1 MTGHPYRLPLDYQ
14 GPTIGRVLN
23 RGRRLT
29 FHFDGRQMHGFA
41 GDTLAS
47 ALLANGVRLVAR
59 SFKYHRP
66 RGLLSA
72 GMEEPNGL
80 VALGVDGRHTP
91 NVRATQV
98 ELYDGCQAFSQ
109 NRWPNLASDI
119 GQVNSWMARF
129 IPSGFYYKTFMWPA
143 AAWPFYERI
152 IRRAA
157 GLGTVPPQA
166 DPDTYEQFHVTCDVL
181 VVGGG
186 IAGIAA
192 ATAAAETGARVILAD
207 ENCRPGGLADI
218 SDGTIDGAEPLAW
231 AETKI
236 AALAAREN
244 THILTRATVAGHY
257 PHDHLLLVERLTD
270 HDPDGQPPDMPR
282 ERLWK
287 VRAKQIIIAT
297 GAIERP
303 LTFANNDR
311 PGIMLASAA
320 RIYAARYGVSPGV
333 RGVVFTNNDDAYRT
347 ALLLTK
353 AGVSIP
359 RIVDV
364 RREPKGPL
372 VAQARKAGI
381 TIAAGHGIAD
391 VETSWGGRSIEGV
404 QVAALR
410 ESGRLAGLERVE
422 CDFVCV
428 SGGWSP
434 AAHLAAH
441 DGGKLVYDEKLA
453 CLRPK
458 PARANMAVCG
468 AANANFTLKGALEQG
483 YQAGERA
490 AKAVRGT
497 NGVAKR
503 AKQKVTEMTEG
514 QIEPLWF
521 VPSIGKLSEG
531 QKHFVDLQHDVTAA
545 DLDLAVREGYGAT
558 EHLKR
563 YTTLGMATDQGKT
576 GNINALGLHAQAL
589 EVSMQ
594 SLGTTTFRP
603 PYTPVTFGAIAG
615 AQARG
620 LFQPVRQT
628 PISAWHAE
636 HGGDNEPVGQWRR
649 PYCYGSGDLARAD
662 AVTAEINA
670 VRNSVGL
677 LDASTLGKI
686 EVSGPDAPAFL
697 DLIYTNVMSS
707 LKTDR
712 CRYGLMLNEQG
723 FLFEDGVVVRL
734 GPKHFLLHTTS
745 GGADHVAGWLEL
757 WHQTEWPNLKVFITP
772 VTEQW
777 GQFALAGPNARKVLE
792 AMTSSIDF
800 SAKAFPFL
808 GWKSGTLAG
817 VPVRVFRIS
826 FTGEL
831 SFEIACP
838 ANAAPELWQEL
849 MTAGEEF
856 GIQPYGTEALH
867 VMRAEKGFIAIGD
880 ETDGSVT
887 PHDLG
892 LSWAVSRKKPDFIGC
907 QGLRREDIQ
916 RAGRRQ
922 LVGLLTDDPDRVLPD
937 GAYAID
943 LAAKDT
949 DPPHTMIGHVTSSY
963 FSPTLGRSIALAL
976 IERGRER
983 HGERIC
989 LPSGGDSAQAQIVDP
1004 VFYDKEGARQNV

>member
-1 MTGHPYRLPLDYQ
+1 W
-14 GPTIGRVLN
+14 
-23 RGRRLT
+23 
-29 FHFDGRQMHGFA
+29 
-41 GDTLAS
+41 
-47 ALLANGVRLVAR
+47 
-59 SFKYHRP
+59 
-66 RGLLSA
+66 
-72 GMEEPNGL
+72 
-80 VALGVDGRHTP
+80 
-91 NVRATQV
+91 
-98 ELYDGCQAFSQ
+98 FS
-109 NRWPNLASDI
+109 
-119 GQVNSWMARF
+119 RF
-129 IPSGFYYKTFMWPA
+129 MPAGFYYKTFMWPA
-143 AAWPFYERI
+143 SAWPFYERI

-157 GLGTVPPQA
+157 GLGVVAQQA
-166 DPDTYEQFHVTCDVL
+166 DPDTYEQFHAACDVL
-181 VVGGG
+181 VVGAGV
-186 IAGIAA
+186 AGIAA

-207 ENCRPGGLADI
+207 ESWRAGGLADI
-218 SDGTIDGAEPLAW
+218 ADGTIDGAAPLAW
-231 AETKI
+231 AAEKM
-236 AALAAREN
+236 AALAARDN
-244 THILTRATVAGHY
+244 THILTHTTVTGHY
-257 PHDHLLLVERLTD
+257 PHDHLLAVERLTD
-270 HDPDGQPPDMPR
+270 HNPDGHPPDTPR

-287 VRAKQIIIAT
+287 IRAKQIIIAT
-297 GAIERP
+297 GATERP

-320 RIYAARYGVSPGV
+320 RIYATRYGVSPGV
-333 RGVVFTNNDDAYRT
+333 RAVVFTNNDDAYRT
-347 ALLLTK
+347 ALLLAQT
-353 AGVSIP
+353 GVSIP

-364 RREPKGPL
+364 RREPNGPL
-372 VAQARKAGI
+372 VAKARKAGI
-381 TIAAGHGIAD
+381 AISTGHGIAD
-391 VETSWGGRSIEGV
+391 VETSAGGRAIEGV

-410 ESGRLAGLERVE
+410 ETGRLGGLERVE

-441 DGGKLVYDEKLA
+441 DGGKLVYDEKLM
-453 CLRPK
+453 CLLPK
-458 PARANMAVCG
+458 PASANMAVCG
-468 AANANFTLKGALEQG
+468 AANANFTLKGAVEQG
-483 YQAGERA
+483 YQAGEQA
-490 AKAVRGT
+490 AKAVRGDSD
-497 NGVAKR
+497 APKR
-503 AKQKVTEMTEG
+503 PRHKFAEISE
-514 QIEPLWF
+514 EPVEPAWF

-545 DLDLAVREGYGAT
+545 DLDLAVREGYSAT

-589 EVSMQ
+589 EVSMA

-628 PISAWHAE
+628 PLSAWHAE
-636 HGGDNEPVGQWRR
+636 HGTDNEPVGQWRR
-649 PYCYGSGDLARAD
+649 PYCYGAGAISRAD
-662 AVTAEINA
+662 AVTAEINV

-686 EVSGPDAPAFL
+686 EVAGPDAPAFL
-697 DLIYTNVMSS
+697 DLVYSNMMST
-707 LKTDR
+707 LKPDR
-712 CRYGLMLNEQG
+712 CRYGLMLNEEG

-757 WHQTEWPNLKVFITP
+757 WHQTEWPHLKVFITP

-792 AMTSSIDF
+792 AMQSTIDF
-800 SAKAFPFL
+800 GAAAFPYL
-808 GWKSGTLAG
+808 SCKSGDLAG

-838 ANAAPELWQEL
+838 ANAGPGLWQRL
-849 MTAGEEF
+849 MKAGEEF
-856 GIQPYGTEALH
+856 GIRPYGTEALH

-907 QGLRREDIQ
+907 HGLRRKDIQ

-922 LVGLLTDDPDRVLPD
+922 LVGLLSDDPDRVLPD

-949 DPPHTMIGHVTSSY
+949 DPPHSMIGHVTSSY

-989 LPSGGDSAQAQIVDP
+989 LPYGGETTQAQIVDP